1 MLKINR
7 KIKRLSSIL
16 FYALSCAAMILFT
29 FTLNTQI
36 WFIFIT
42 SFLLGFFM
50 TAYLLIGYELV
61 VELTYPEPGFYFIF
75 L

>member
-1 MLKINR
+1 
-7 KIKRLSSIL
+7 
-16 FYALSCAAMILFT
+16 MILFT
-29 FTLNTQI
+29 FTLNIQI

-61 VELTYPEPGFYFIF
+61 VELTYPEPGFYFSF
-75 L
+75 VDFSK